1 MSLGPRL
8 HLRKNS
14 ATFTKHEWQRNL
26 YRRRLNEFVTWCEG
40 PWRANGAPR
49 VYVYAEQPSCRCSSA
64 CHADEANKEGE
75 AEQKHAQT
83 LPAIHK
89 RGEVLVGPSV
99 LHKRQSPLAPKERT
113 KERTNEGNVTG
124 ASKGN
129 FKGNGSCFT
138 YSLREKE
145 IGKRNWKDILES
157 IEVLLL
163 ALIFYSILSYS
174 ILVTIIECPWITIC
188 KNQSF
193 WRSTNSTYCFK
204 IQIHNKLVWL
214 VPLAQLQTTHYTI
227 GKLNMW
233 TLFL

>member
-75 AEQKHAQT
+75 AEQKRAQT

-113 KERTNEGNVTG
+113 NQRRERHGSFERELQRERFLLYLL
-124 ASKGN
+124 SK
-129 FKGNGSCFT
+129 
-138 YSLREKE
+138 
-145 IGKRNWKDILES
+145 GKRNWKEKLERHFRKHWS
-157 IEVLLL
+157 IIIGTHLL
-163 ALIFYSILSYS
+163 FYSILFYS
-174 ILVTIIECPWITIC
+174 SHNNRVSMNYNLQKSKLLKIYKFDLLF
-188 KNQSF
+188 Q
-193 WRSTNSTYCFK
+193 NS
-204 IQIHNKLVWL
+204 NS
-214 VPLAQLQTTHYTI
+214 
-227 GKLNMW
+227 
-233 TLFL
+233 